1 MRKSGVTATTAKSNV
16 NISHDSIKARF
27 FYQGIF
33 ALRKLNAGGKSKT
46 PAKRTPASTSTDA
59 RKR

>member
-16 NISHDSIKARF
+16 KTSHDSIKARF

-33 ALRKLNAGGKSKT
+33 ALRKLNEGGKSKT
-46 PAKRTPASTSTDA
+46 PAKRTNASTSADA